1 MGKKKD
7 ITTLFELITRQQ
19 DKPDRS
25 KDADKFVVPGW
36 MDGDETARR
45 GVSEDA
51 RDKAAGPQTPSMPE
65 TVEADQSLAETPEPP
80 KADLPKPAP
89 RRIPAARPAHR
100 EVTDVDEP
108 TAAALTDQQGI
119 PFAFKVAGGILAAML
134 VFFIGRWTVGDGPGT
149 PKPTLNQPDQNTHR
163 AGTSSNTLISGP
175 IDRIPGKNYL
185 VIESLRGHSDADYRE
200 AEQIVAFCDHHG
212 HPAEVTEFEL
222 TDGGR
227 CWGIW
232 SLKPFDNP
240 NSSQARAYA
249 KAIEELGQKYFELYR
264 TYRFQQRTHP
274 GGEFQP
280 LFLTHHPEP
289 SSSRTSEHTP

>member
-7 ITTLFELITRQQ
+7 ITTLFELITRQRDKL
-19 DKPDRS
+19 DKP
-25 KDADKFVVPGW
+25 KDPDKFVVPGW

-51 RDKAAGPQTPSMPE
+51 RDKAAGPQTPSAPE
-65 TVEADQSLAETPEPP
+65 TAEADESPDESPEPS

-89 RRIPAARPAHR
+89 THIPATRPAHR
-100 EVTDVDEP
+100 EFTDVDEP
-108 TAAALTDQQGI
+108 AAALSDQQGI
-119 PFAFKVAGGILAAML
+119 PFAFKVAGGILVVML
-134 VFFIGRWTVGDGPGT
+134 AFFIGRSTVSVGPGT
-149 PKPTLNQPDQNTHR
+149 PKPTANQPNQNIHQAAPPTN
-163 AGTSSNTLISGP
+163 TSISGP
-175 IDRIPGKNYL
+175 IARIPGKHYL

-200 AEQIVAFCDHHG
+200 AEQIVDFCDHHG

-240 NSSQARAYA
+240 NSSRARAYA
-249 KAIEELGQKYFELYR
+249 KAIEELGQKYFKLHR

-289 SSSRTSEHTP
+289 SS